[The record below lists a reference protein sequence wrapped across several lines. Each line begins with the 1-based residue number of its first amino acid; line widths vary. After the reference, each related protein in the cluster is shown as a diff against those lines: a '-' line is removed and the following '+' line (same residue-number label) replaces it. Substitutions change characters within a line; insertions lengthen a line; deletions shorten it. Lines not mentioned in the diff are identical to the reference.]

1 MKLQILLAFWAIKV
15 TLATKDP
22 EKAITCEPMKVDLCM
37 SAQDNFYNT
46 TGFPNFKGDRVQTD
60 AGEQLKTW
68 VPLLETQCAAEL
80 LLFLCTIHVPMCSNI
95 QTETSQKLIGPCKP
109 LCEKVHMIH
118 NIK

>member
-1 MKLQILLAFWAIKV
+1 MKLQIFLAFWAIKV

-46 TGFPNFKGDRVQTD
+46 TGFPNFKGDRDQTD

-80 LLFLCTIHVPMCSNI
+80 LLFLSVNI
-95 QTETSQKLIGPCKP
+95 SLII
-109 LCEKVHMIH
+109 EV
-118 NIK
+118 IKNFQFPPVTQ